1 MTRQPPGCRADY
13 RAFDEITTRWH
24 DNDIYGHVNNVV
36 YLAWFDSAV
45 NGFLVRRGL
54 LSLAESP
61 IIGIVAENSCR
72 YHASISFPERIAVGF
87 RVAHLG
93 TSAVRYEIGVFR
105 AGDDRAAAEGHFV
118 HVYVDRAT
126 MRPVAMPA
134 AVRAALTDLI
144 IKT

>member
-1 MTRQPPGCRADY
+1 MSRIPPGRRADY

-36 YLAWFDSAV
+36 YHAWFDTAV
-45 NGFLVRRGL
+45 NAFLVRRGL

-61 IIGIVAENSCR
+61 IIGIVAENACR
-72 YHASISFPERIAVGF
+72 YHASISFPERVAVGL

-93 TSAVRYEIGVFR
+93 TSAIRYEIGIFR
-105 AGDDRAAAEGHFV
+105 AGEDSAAAEGHFV

-134 AVRAALTDLI
+134 GMRAALADLI
-144 IKT
+144 VKT